1 MKKIK
6 EPKTSRVAKTP
17 LIMQLEALECGAA
30 SLAMIMAYYDKW
42 VPLEQVREDTAI
54 SRDGSNAK
62 NILDAARKYGFVAKG
77 FACNRSRLMKKA
89 KFPCI
94 IHWNRAHFVVLCGFT
109 RNKAI
114 INDPAKGVI
123 KVNFEE
129 FDKSYSNICLEF
141 TPGEGFEPSGKR
153 KSILQFAK
161 RRLVGATWLIILF
174 CLTTII
180 FYAIGAL
187 NPLIQESFINKILSG
202 NNPDWLLPFIIIIAS
217 IGLVQIIATF
227 VRQIFSYKV
236 LGKLA
241 IESSSTFMWKI
252 LKLPIS
258 FFSQRM
264 VGDIEGRKSTNANI
278 AATLVNVFAP
288 LVLNS
293 IMLVVYLVLMIQRSY
308 ILTIIGVTAITI
320 DAIISQ
326 ILVRKRIDI
335 ARVYARDSAILS
347 ATSSKGIEMIET
359 IKSSGA
365 ENGYFRQWSEH
376 KEAAISNQKKLA
388 FINNS
393 FGLIPSLI
401 SLAIEY
407 GILFL
412 GVYLTMVGEFTVGSI
427 VAFQGLLASLMSPA
441 MSIIQSG
448 QTIQEMRTEME
459 RVDDVMEYPDDPN
472 VTKDV
477 KQESYKKEIPNVEIK
492 NITFGYNKLDEPLIK
507 NFSLSIEA
515 GTTVAIVGGSGSGK
529 STLAKLISGLYSPW
543 EGEILFN
550 DKPIIEI
557 DRDVFSNTVSVVDQ
571 EIVLFEDT
579 VRNNIKM
586 WDDTVADFEMILAAN
601 DASIHKEIMARGGY
615 DYRVFEGGKNFSG
628 GERQRIEIARALAND
643 PSVLIL
649 DEATSALDAK
659 TEYEIIKAIER
670 RGVTCIVV
678 AHRLSTIRNADQI
691 IVLDNGEIVEMGN
704 HEELMEKHGRYYD
717 LINSD

>member
-6 EPKTSRVAKTP
+6 EPKTSGVAKTP

-62 NILDAARKYGFVAKG
+62 NILDAAKKYGFVAKG

-401 SLAIEY
+401 SLSIEY

-704 HEELMEKHGRYYD
+704 HEELMEKHGCYYD